1 MKSKCY
7 PHYRLS
13 KVTNKSSFTW
23 NGIPNFTFSGTGYCR
38 YISNDK
44 TLDNNR
50 RGKCESCW
58 CLGFLS

>member
-23 NGIPNFTFSGTGYCR
+23 NGIPNFTFSDTGYCR

-50 RGKCESCW
+50 RGKCESC
-58 CLGFLS
+58 